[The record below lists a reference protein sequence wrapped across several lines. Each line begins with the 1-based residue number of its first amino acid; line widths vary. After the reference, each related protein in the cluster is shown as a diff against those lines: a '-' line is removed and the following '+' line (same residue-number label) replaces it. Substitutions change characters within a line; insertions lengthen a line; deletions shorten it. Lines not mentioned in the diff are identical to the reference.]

1 MSTTSKSRIVLFLMV
16 VIALVFFITSFLAAT
31 FSNGVNTTVSNS
43 QQPNANISCIEVRAA
58 EERILGECS

>member
-1 MSTTSKSRIVLFLMV
+1 MV